1 MLKVVNPY
9 VVKIVGATAAML
21 FQHITY
27 WMQTQK
33 KEIIFRTNAE
43 LSLDLEE
50 CLSIQQVQ
58 RAKKKLIDNGL
69 IEVSFDK
76 VNKWIRTTHY
86 SLTQKG
92 KLMMLK
98 LKNIKSNID
107 SAKGS
112 EESSNDEATTLPHA
126 IETHHN
132 FNDNDVG
139 VVIVPEGVKDSNS
152 DRLEPSSGTS
162 SDDTQEIDTT
172 VFDKDGDV
180 SFEDWLVA
188 KQKKEEVEKKAK
200 QEKPQWIPK
209 EEYKK
214 MKQQERIDLVNN
226 KEPIVPNSMQESF
239 KEGFKGNKNA
249 TTIPEH
255 LLNNPKL
262 AKMFARSKRKL
273 GGV

>member
-33 KEIIFRTNAE
+33 KEIIFRTNQE

-76 VNKWIRTTHY
+76 VNKWVRTTHY
-86 SLTQKG
+86 TLTSKG
-92 KLMMLK
+92 KMMMMK
-98 LKNIKSNID
+98 LKNIKAN
-107 SAKGS
+107 K
-112 EESSNDEATTLPHA
+112 EENTSVALQESLQTSS
-126 IETHHN
+126 N
-132 FNDNDVG
+132 FNDNSVGDTNVYEQQKDVNLDAN
-139 VVIVPEGVKDSNS
+139 KQDNASNI
-152 DRLEPSSGTS
+152 
-162 SDDTQEIDTT
+162 QEDIDTT
-172 VFDKDGDV
+172 TFDKDGDV
-180 SFEDWLVA
+180 SFEDWLAA
-188 KQKKEEVEKKAK
+188 KQAKEDKERKEKALRPK
-200 QEKPQWIPK
+200 WIPK

-214 MKQQERIDLVNN
+214 LKQQERIDLINN
-226 KEPIVPNSMQESF
+226 KEPIVPKSMQESF
-239 KEGFKGNKNA
+239 KEGFNGNKNA

-255 LLNNPKL
+255 LLSNPIL
-262 AKMFARSKRKL
+262 AKMFKRSTKKMRDIK
-273 GGV
+273 

>member
-9 VVKIVGATAAML
+9 VVKAVGATAALL

-69 IEVSFDK
+69 IKISFNK
-76 VNKWIRTTHY
+76 VNKFIRTTHY

-92 KLMMLK
+92 KMMMLK
-98 LKNIKSNID
+98 LKNIKSNKETLD
-107 SAKGS
+107 
-112 EESSNDEATTLPHA
+112 NDVKPSPDDMKPLPHD
-126 IETHHN
+126 IKTPSN
-132 FNDNDVG
+132 FNDNG
-139 VVIVPEGVKDSNS
+139 VVDTNVPEDVKDAN
-152 DRLEPSSGTS
+152 LELTEA

-180 SFEDWLVA
+180 SFEDWLEA
-188 KQKKEEVEKKAK
+188 KQKKEEAEKKAK

-226 KEPIVPNSMQESF
+226 KEPIVPKSMRESF

-273 GGV
+273 GVSV

>member
-9 VVKIVGATAAML
+9 VVKVVGATAALL

-76 VNKWIRTTHY
+76 SNKWIRTTHY

-92 KLMMLK
+92 KMMMMK
-98 LKNIKSNID
+98 LKNIKAN
-107 SAKGS
+107 K
-112 EESSNDEATTLPHA
+112 EENTSVALQESLQTSSNL
-126 IETHHN
+126 
-132 FNDNDVG
+132 NDNCIGDTNLPEQPKDVNLDTNKQAD
-139 VVIVPEGVKDSNS
+139 VSN
-152 DRLEPSSGTS
+152 
-162 SDDTQEIDTT
+162 TQEDIDTT
-172 VFDKDGDV
+172 TFDKDGDV
-180 SFEDWLVA
+180 SFEDWLAA
-188 KQKKEEVEKKAK
+188 KQAKEDKERKEKESRPK
-200 QEKPQWIPK
+200 WIPK

-214 MKQQERIDLVNN
+214 LKQQERIDLINN
-226 KEPIVPNSMQESF
+226 KEPIVPKSMQESF

-255 LLNNPKL
+255 LLNNHIL
-262 AKMFARSKRKL
+262 AKMFKRSTKKIGDNKL
-273 GGV
+273 